1 MYASEEE
8 ARIDVSRILGSIGER
23 LEHFCGRARFW
34 NRGTRH
40 GSRSGKSD
48 TSRNVVVLHETT
60 TKRAIPDPFKF
71 FSVWFA
77 QKKNFLERK
86 KTSNFFR
93 RRLQLMLPSS
103 GFFGE
108 SSETGWG
115 SSFLV
120 RREQYTKSVVPS
132 LEFAN
137 EWNWRF
143 WTKHES
149 TNYDLKQKTEAV
161 CENPCNGLNRSS
173 DSVEGFYGGRYRKW
187 CVFRC
192 VIHKPNKAPDC

>member
-77 QKKNFLERK
+77 QKKTSSNEKKQATSFGGACSSCFHLADSLGNLRRPVGALHFLCD
-86 KTSNFFR
+86 
-93 RRLQLMLPSS
+93 
-103 GFFGE
+103 
-108 SSETGWG
+108 
-115 SSFLV
+115 
-120 RREQYTKSVVPS
+120 
-132 LEFAN
+132 AN
-137 EWNWRF
+137 N
-143 WTKHES
+143 T
-149 TNYDLKQKTEAV
+149 
-161 CENPCNGLNRSS
+161 PNRSS
-173 DSVEGFYGGRYRKW
+173 RVLNLPTNEIDDFGR
-187 CVFRC
+187 
-192 VIHKPNKAPDC
+192 NMKAQITI